1 MKVALFIIL
10 ALTMT
15 TTSCQKG
22 DDGAMLSKGET
33 LLFFGDSITQA
44 GDEKPD
50 GYINLVRQDLAQKH
64 ADLAVNVIGAGIG
77 GHKVPDLL
85 ARLDRDVLAHN
96 PDVVV
101 IYIGINDV
109 WHWFKFDP
117 KGTEKDVFESGLN
130 ELIDKMEA
138 KKIKTVL
145 CTPSVIGEKTDGS
158 QESDE
163 MLKEYAN
170 ISRGVTFERGL
181 SPCDLNKAFNDHL
194 KVYNPENQE
203 SGILTSDGVHLN
215 AGGDR
220 FVADFMMATLG
231 L

>member
-1 MKVALFIIL
+1 MKSALLLCTFL
-10 ALTMT
+10 AMT
-15 TTSCQKG
+15 TISCQKSEN
-22 DDGAMLSKGET
+22 GALLSKGDT
-33 LLFFGDSITQA
+33 LVFFGDSITQA

-50 GYINLVRQDLAQKH
+50 GYINLIRQDLTSKH
-64 ADLAVNVIGAGIG
+64 PDLNVNVVGAGIG

-85 ARLDRDVLAHN
+85 ARLDRDVLAHE

-117 KGTEKDVFESGLN
+117 IGTEKDVFESGLN
-130 ELIDKMEA
+130 ELIDKLEA
-138 KKIKTVL
+138 KKVKAIL

-170 ISRGVTFERGL
+170 ISRGITFERGL
-181 SPCDLNKAFNDHL
+181 TSCDLNKAFNDHL
-194 KVYNPENQE
+194 KVYNPENNE
-203 SGILTSDGVHLN
+203 SGILTNDGVHLN

-220 FVADFMMATLG
+220 FVADFMMNTLG